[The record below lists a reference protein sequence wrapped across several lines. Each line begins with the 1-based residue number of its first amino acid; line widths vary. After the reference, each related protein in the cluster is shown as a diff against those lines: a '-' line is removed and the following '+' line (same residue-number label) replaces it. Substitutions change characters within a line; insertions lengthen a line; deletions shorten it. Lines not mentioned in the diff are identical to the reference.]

1 MVSLLESYVGFHWW
15 MHNGTDCH
23 ITPTHIGC
31 IMIKYV
37 KGDLIELGLAGEFDL
52 IIHGANVF
60 HTMGAGIARQI
71 REKIPE
77 AYAADKETPYGKEEK
92 VGTYSKA
99 IKKTAKKVLNMD
111 SRYEYKYL
119 IVINAYTQFAYSRNG
134 DVFSYEGFEK
144 ILKDIDNHFPYETIG
159 LPLIGCGLAG
169 GNKERILKIIGDT
182 IGHRDV
188 TIVEWN

>member
-1 MVSLLESYVGFHWW
+1 MVKF
-15 MHNGTDCH
+15 
-23 ITPTHIGC
+23 I
-31 IMIKYV
+31 

-52 IIHGANVF
+52 IMHGANVF
-60 HTMGAGIARQI
+60 HTMGAGIAKQI

-77 AYAADKETPYGKEEK
+77 AYTADKETPYGNESK

-99 IKKTAKKVLNMD
+99 IKKTTKKVLNMD
-111 SRYEYKYL
+111 SRFEYKYL
-119 IVINAYTQFAYSRNG
+119 LVINAYTQFKFSKNG

-144 ILKDIDNHFPYETIG
+144 ILKDIDKEYPYYKIG

-169 GNKERILKIIGDT
+169 GNKERILKIIEDT

-188 TIVEWN
+188 TIVEWNK